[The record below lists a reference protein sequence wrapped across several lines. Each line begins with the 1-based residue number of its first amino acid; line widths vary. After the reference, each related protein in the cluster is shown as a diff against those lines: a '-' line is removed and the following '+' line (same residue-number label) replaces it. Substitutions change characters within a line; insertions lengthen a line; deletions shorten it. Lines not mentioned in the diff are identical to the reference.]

1 MPKAIQQVTVDVKD
15 KGTISGKRILDLTV
29 SASAEL
35 FTLSDLLVKESAIRS
50 LDSALKSS
58 ARRAISEYIS
68 SGRTFV
74 KEVTNQK
81 KRSAEKSEE
90 KSRAR

>member
-1 MPKAIQQVTVDVKD
+1 MPKPIQQVTVEFKD

-35 FTLSDLLVKESAIRS
+35 FTLSDLLVKESAITS

-58 ARRAISEYIS
+58 ARRAIAEYIS
-68 SGRTFV
+68 SGRSFV
-74 KEVTNQK
+74 KEVSAG
-81 KRSAEKSEE
+81 KRKPAQRMEE
-90 KSRAR
+90 